1 MMKTRIPSIFA
12 AALSLRWLG
21 ALLLCVLLLDAG
33 ATPAWAFDGRP
44 QFEAQNRSRDRGPS
58 LVTPLVPRLPAD
70 PSRRGR
76 SQARDAVQRGE
87 IRPLEEVTAQVQKR
101 YPGRLLDAQ
110 LRQARG
116 RWIYHLKMLTR
127 NGRVLRVAVD
137 ARTAQILGIAGRK
150 R

>member
-1 MMKTRIPSIFA
+1 MMKTRLSQIFA
-12 AALSLRWLG
+12 AALVG
-21 ALLLCVLLLDAG
+21 VLLLG
-33 ATPAWAFDGRP
+33 EITPAKAFDGRS
-44 QFEAQNRSRDRGPS
+44 QREAQNRGRDQAPS
-58 LVTPLVPRLPAD
+58 LVTPLVPRVPAD
-70 PSRRGR
+70 PTRRGR
-76 SQARDAVQRGE
+76 GQARDAVQRGE
-87 IRPLEEVTAQVQKR
+87 IRPLEEVTARVQQR

-127 NGRVLRVAVD
+127 DGRVLRVAVD